1 MTGQYLLGIDIGT
14 YSSKGALVRRSGE
27 IVATKV
33 VEHPLEMPKQG
44 WAEHDAEAAW
54 WGDFLEI
61 TRFLLHSSGI
71 SPQQIAG
78 IGFSAI
84 SPAVLPI
91 DREGRPLRKA
101 ILYGIDTRATAEIA
115 ELQRTIDADP
125 VLRMQGV
132 RLSSQSAAPK
142 VLWIRRHEPEVWART
157 HLVVGGSG
165 FLVYRLTGKVTLDI
179 YEAAGFAP
187 FVDLEAH
194 RWRAD
199 TGQYLAPED
208 RLPRLTWTCDIAGR
222 VSAEGARLSGL
233 AEGTPI
239 ITGTADAA
247 AEAVSAGLA
256 EIGDMMVMYGSSV
269 FFILRTAHLEA
280 APHFWC
286 ARFLEPG
293 TYVLTGGMSTSGSL
307 TKWFRDQFS
316 PLEVQAEN
324 SGGENAYAELAR
336 LAAASPPGAN
346 GLVMLPYF
354 AGERTPLL
362 DPDARG
368 MIFGLGLNHTRAD
381 LYRALLEAVGF
392 GIRHNI
398 DQMREEGADPKR
410 ILAVGGGTHNPLW
423 MQIVSDIAGI
433 EQHIPQQRIGAS
445 YGDALLAGVGVGLFG
460 GVADAAGRIKMGLV
474 IRPESAA
481 QRNYEAQYRIYRE
494 LYEKTAP
501 LMGRL
506 TAVVRGDDTPPF
518 DDQPSPQ
525 R

>member
-1 MTGQYLLGIDIGT
+1 MTTRYLLGVDIGT
-14 YSSKGALVRRSGE
+14 YSSKGVLVRESGE
-27 IVATKV
+27 VVASKAL
-33 VEHPLEMPKQG
+33 EHALEIPRRG

-54 WGDFLEI
+54 WNDFLEI
-61 TRFLLHSSGI
+61 TSSLLQATGI
-71 SPQQIAG
+71 SPRQIAG

-84 SPAVLPI
+84 SPAILPI

-101 ILYGIDTRATAEIA
+101 ILYGIDTRTTAECADLQKAIDQDP
-115 ELQRTIDADP
+115 ELR
-125 VLRMQGV
+125 LSGV

-157 HLVVGGSG
+157 HLIVGGSG
-165 FLVYRLTGKVTLDI
+165 FLTYRLTGNATQDI
-179 YEAAGFAP
+179 YEGGGFAP
-187 FVDLEAH
+187 FVDFEAC
-194 RWRAD
+194 RWRRD
-199 TGQYLAPED
+199 IGDYVAPED
-208 RLPRLTWTCDIAGR
+208 RLPHLTWTCDVAGR
-222 VSAEGARLSGL
+222 ISPQGARLSGL

-256 EIGDMMVMYGSSV
+256 EIGDTMVMYGSSV
-269 FFILRTAHLEA
+269 FFILRTPRLHVT
-280 APHFWC
+280 PHFWC

-307 TKWFRDQFS
+307 TKWFRDQLS
-316 PLEVQAEN
+316 PLEVQAEA
-324 SGGENAYAELAR
+324 SGGESAYAALAR
-336 LAAASPPGAN
+336 LAAASPAGAN

-362 DPDARG
+362 DPHAKG
-368 MIFGLGLNHTRAD
+368 MIFGLGLTHTRAD
-381 LYRALLEAVGF
+381 LYRAVLESVGF

-398 DQMREEGADPKR
+398 DKMREEGAHPKR

-460 GVADAAGRIKMGLV
+460 GIADAAGRIKMGPV
-474 IRPESAA
+474 IRPESGA

-506 TAVVRGDDTPPF
+506 RP
-518 DDQPSPQ
+518 
-525 R
+525 